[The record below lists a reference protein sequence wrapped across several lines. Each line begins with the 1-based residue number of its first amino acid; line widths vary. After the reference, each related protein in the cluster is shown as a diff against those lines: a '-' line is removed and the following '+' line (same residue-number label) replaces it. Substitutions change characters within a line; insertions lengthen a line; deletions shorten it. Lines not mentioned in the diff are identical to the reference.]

1 RARLRRR
8 PHRLFAA
15 VGGKPPFWK
24 SCQAERPAAGLNHG
38 FLFSFPRFFLSFAL
52 HRWCIRDLHVE
63 PIERSARNEC
73 AESFINTSLS
83 KLEHNSN
90 HRPAADAKSGSVE
103 TSAPS
108 RDCIY
113 WLARA
118 RQRVRE
124 YISLGPLPCD
134 TLY

>member
-1 RARLRRR
+1 MVFSS
-8 PHRLFAA
+8 LFPDSSSASRFTA
-15 VGGKPPFWK
+15 GAFEIFMSSQSGG
-24 SCQAERPAAGLNHG
+24 G
-38 FLFSFPRFFLSFAL
+38 
-52 HRWCIRDLHVE
+52 
-63 PIERSARNEC
+63 SARNEW

-90 HRPAADAKSGSVE
+90 HRPAADAKSGSEE

-108 RDCIY
+108 RDCPY
-113 WLARA
+113 WFARA